1 MKKHLAVVSCP
12 IDTYSGYGG
21 RSRDFVKALIKSRP
35 DWDIK
40 VLAQRWGNTKTGYL
54 EDHKEVNLASRV
66 IGKLTTKPK
75 VWIQITVP
83 NEFQPVG
90 DFNIGVTAGI
100 ETTVCHETWLQGIN
114 RMNLVLTSSEHGKRT
129 FVETK
134 YEQRDNNGNHKGT
147 VELNKPIEVL
157 FEGLDLNKYNTTSRD
172 SNCKVV
178 KTLDSI
184 PEQFCYLI
192 VGHWLSG
199 DFGEDRKNMG
209 LTIERFL
216 TTFKSGLKKP
226 ALIIKTQSA
235 NSSLMDQKAIVKKI
249 NHIRELVGGTNLP
262 NIYLIHGELKDSE
275 INQIYNHPKVKTM
288 ISLTKGEG
296 FGRPLLEF
304 SAVGKPIIASGW
316 SGHIDFLRSD
326 LNLLV
331 GGELTPVH
339 QSAVMK
345 DMILKDSKW
354 FSASKEEAR
363 KAYKEVFKHYKK
375 YLRNAKR
382 QAMVTKKYYT
392 LEKMEEKLTELLLK
406 YVPNF
411 PTELDFIAP
420 EPKVIEI
427 PKRPK
432 NK

>member
-1 MKKHLAVVSCP
+1 MQLEFLKG
-12 IDTYSGYGG
+12 TTGG
-21 RSRDFVKALIKSRP
+21 
-35 DWDIK
+35 
-40 VLAQRWGNTKTGYL
+40 G
-54 EDHKEVNLASRV
+54 
-66 IGKLTTKPK
+66 
-75 VWIQITVP
+75 
-83 NEFQPVG
+83 
-90 DFNIGVTAGI
+90 
-100 ETTVCHETWLQGIN
+100 TTV
-114 RMNLVLTSSEHGKRT
+114 
-129 FVETK
+129 
-134 YEQRDNNGNHKGT
+134 
-147 VELNKPIEVL
+147 
-157 FEGLDLNKYNTTSRD
+157 
-172 SNCKVV
+172 
-178 KTLDSI
+178 
-184 PEQFCYLI
+184 
-192 VGHWLSG
+192 
-199 DFGEDRKNMG
+199 
-209 LTIERFL
+209 
-216 TTFKSGLKKP
+216 
-226 ALIIKTQSA
+226 IKTAQ
-235 NSSLMDQKAIVKKI
+235 NCFWP
-249 NHIRELVGGTNLP
+249 LVSFEMASN
-262 NIYLIHGELKDSE
+262 NIKMNFGHSQACSPLIHGELKDSE

-392 LEKMEEKLTELLLK
+392 LEKMEEKLTDLLLK